1 MAFNLEQ
8 LTSYV
13 EENRLPLIKKA
24 VLGGKTIGLIN
35 LQTDIKGSAAINL
48 IDVDPS
54 LQEGG
59 CGWNAEGGATL
70 SQRIINTKLLKSNQ
84 AYCDKDFVSY
94 WNNYMVKV
102 GAGKET
108 MPFEEYITEVTI
120 SKINESVEKMVW
132 NGDSSKGA
140 EFDGFLKVLGAEED
154 VITAQGTGAMAAIKA
169 AYMALPEAIIDDA
182 VMFVGADTM
191 REYVQ
196 ALIDKNYFHYDANA
210 ANGEVI
216 IPGTN
221 TKVIAVNGLNGTKKI
236 VAGKPSNFVYGCDL
250 LNDKEEFD
258 FWYSKDNREYRLAVQ
273 FNGGVNVAYPN
284 EVVVAT
290 VA

>member
-70 SQRIINTKLLKSNQ
+70 SQRVINTKLLKSNQ

-120 SKINESVEKMVW
+120 SKINESVEKMIW

-140 EFDGFLKVLGAEED
+140 EFDGFLKVLGAEDE
-154 VITAQGTGAMAAIKA
+154 VITTQGAGAMAAIKA
-169 AYMALPEAIIDDA
+169 AYMAIPEAILDEA
-182 VMFVGADTM
+182 VIFVGADTF

-196 ALIDKNYFHYDANA
+196 ALVEKNYFHYDANST
-210 ANGEVI
+210 NGEIVMA
-216 IPGTN
+216 GTN
-221 TKVIAVNGLNGTKKI
+221 TKIISVNGLNGTKKI

-273 FNGGVNVAYPN
+273 FNGGVNVAFPN

>member
-1 MAFNLEQ
+1 MAFNLSE

-13 EENRLPLIKKA
+13 EQNRLPLIKKS
-24 VLGGKTIGLIN
+24 VLGGKTVGLIN

-48 IDVDPS
+48 IDVNPS

-59 CGWNAEGGATL
+59 CGWNAQGGATL
-70 SQRIINTKLLKSNQ
+70 SQRVINTKLLKSNQ
-84 AYCDKDFVSY
+84 SYCDKDFTAY

-102 GAGKET
+102 GAGKEVL
-108 MPFEEYITEVTI
+108 PFEEYITDITI

-140 EFDGFLKVLGAEED
+140 EFDGFLKVLGAEDD

-169 AYMALPEAIIDDA
+169 VYMAIPEEIIDEA
-182 VMFVGADTM
+182 VIFVGADTM

-196 ALIDKNYFHYDANA
+196 ALIDKNYFHYDGNA
-210 ANGEVI
+210 ATGEVI

-221 TKVIAVNGLNGTKKI
+221 TKVVAVNGLNGTKKA
-236 VAGKPSNFVYGCDL
+236 VAGNPMNFVYGCDL

-258 FWYSKDNREYRLAVQ
+258 FWYSKDNREFRLAVQ
-273 FNGGVNVAYPN
+273 FNAGVNVALPN
-284 EVVVAT
+284 EVVVGTIA
-290 VA
+290 

>member
-1 MAFNLEQ
+1 MAFDLTQ

-48 IDVDPS
+48 IDVNPA

-59 CGWNAEGGATL
+59 CGWNAQGGATL
-70 SQRIINTKLLKSNQ
+70 SQRVINTKLLKSNQ
-84 AYCDKDFVSY
+84 AYCDKDFTSY
-94 WNNYMVKV
+94 WANYMVKV
-102 GAGKET
+102 AAGKEQL
-108 MPFEEYITEVTI
+108 PFEEYITDMTI
-120 SKINESVEKMVW
+120 AKINEGVEKMVW
-132 NGDSSKGA
+132 QGDSSKGA
-140 EFDGFLKVLGAEED
+140 EFDGFLKVLGAEDE
-154 VITAQGTGAMAAIKA
+154 VITVNGTGAAAAIKA
-169 AYMALPEAIIDDA
+169 AYMAIPEQVIDEA
-182 VMFVGADTM
+182 VIFVGADTF

-196 ALIDKNYFHYDANA
+196 SLVEKNYFHYDANTA
-210 ANGEVI
+210 TGEVM

-221 TKVIAVNGLNGTKKI
+221 TKVIAVNGLNTSKKV

-258 FWYSKDNREYRLAVQ
+258 FWYSKDNREFRLAVQ
-273 FNGGVNVAYPN
+273 FNAAVQVAYPN
-284 EVVVAT
+284 EIVVAT

>member
-13 EENRLPLIKKA
+13 EENRLPLVKKA

-70 SQRIINTKLLKSNQ
+70 SQRVIATKLLKSNQ
-84 AYCDKDFVSY
+84 AYCDKDFTSY
-94 WNNYMVKV
+94 WANYMVKV
-102 GAGKET
+102 AAGKEVL
-108 MPFEEYITEVTI
+108 PFEEYITDMTV
-120 SKINESVEKMVW
+120 SKINEGIEKMVW
-132 NGDSSKGA
+132 QGDSAKGA
-140 EFDGFLKVLGAEED
+140 EFDGFLKVLGAEDE
-154 VITAQGTGAMAAIKA
+154 VIAATGADAAAAIKA
-169 AYMALPEAIIDDA
+169 VYMAIPEAVIDEA
-182 VMFVGADTM
+182 VIFVGADTF
-191 REYVQ
+191 RAYVQ
-196 ALIDKNYFHYDANA
+196 SLVEKNYFHYDANA
-210 ANGEVI
+210 AAGEVI

-221 TKVIAVNGLNGTKKI
+221 TKVISVNGLNGTKKI

-273 FNGGVNVAYPN
+273 FNAGVNVAYPN
-284 EVVVAT
+284 EVVLGTLA
-290 VA
+290 

>member
-1 MAFNLEQ
+1 MALNLEQ

-24 VLGGKTIGLIN
+24 VLGGKTISLIN

-59 CGWNAEGGATL
+59 CGWNADGATTI
-70 SQRIINTKLLKSNQ
+70 SQRVINTKMLKSNQ
-84 AYCDKDFVSY
+84 SFCDKDFVSY

-108 MPFEEYITEVTI
+108 MPFEEYITDVTI
-120 SKINESVEKMVW
+120 SKINASVERMVW
-132 NGDSSKGA
+132 QGNSENGA
-140 EFDGFLKVLGAEED
+140 EFDGFIKVLGAEED
-154 VITAQGTGAMAAIKA
+154 VIKANGSDATAAIKA
-169 AYMALPEAIIDDA
+169 TYMAIPEEIIDEA
-182 VMFVGADTM
+182 VIFVGADTF
-191 REYVQ
+191 RSYVQ
-196 ALIDKNYFHYDANA
+196 SLVEKNYFHYDANA
-210 ANGEVI
+210 SMGEVI

-221 TKVIAVNGLNGTKKI
+221 TKIISVNGLNGTKKV
-236 VAGKPSNFVYGCDL
+236 VAGKPSNFVYGCDM

-284 EVVVAT
+284 EVVVGTIA
-290 VA
+290 